1 MYICELLPLKT
12 TKKID
17 TLSYFTSLDI
27 SVGDLTEIN
36 MNGQIL
42 SAIVIGVTNIK
53 NSKTEIRN
61 QDFKIKKVNKII
73 KTSYISS
80 ELLKEIYNLS
90 TLLGTSMNN
99 LFNTMLPAFI
109 LPLII
114 FEKRNENKLE
124 SKNNIENTFYIS
136 PTQKDVKEISKKY
149 NTKNSSTP
157 SLSFLCEK
165 NINTIIINKSNSKHY
180 YSTFKDINTKVCIEY
195 FCKLLNI
202 EVEYLEEENNKIN
215 INICELNKKGNIDLE
230 QKNIANINQLESIY
244 LTQENFNKI
253 KLALSENKKIAL
265 YVQRLGNSTSI
276 SCEDC
281 KSIQKCISC
290 NRPYILKKDLE
301 GNYLFCNL
309 CRTKTELNNILK
321 CTYCKSFRLLPLGI
335 GLSGLEDHIK
345 KVFTD
350 NDDDKYKELKKNL
363 KIINEKDVATLK
375 NIDLLIIISLDS
387 LFSIPEYNIDENI
400 FNLLLDLSNSCK
412 ANSEYLIQTRQD
424 KKVFDKFLSKVE
436 SKENPLE
443 ERLIL
448 DSHKFYNLEYK
459 VREKNNLPPYSY
471 IITYESELDISIPK
485 FLEIYQNFKIKIKIN
500 VEKFVTKKRLV
511 NIKYMNRYIYFIN
524 KKDWEENLELREKCF
539 YNLYNLNLKINP
551 QSILS

>member
-12 TKKID
+12 TKKIE
-17 TLSYFTSLDI
+17 TLSYFTSLNI

-42 SAIVIGVTNIK
+42 SALVIGVANIK
-53 NSKTEIRN
+53 NSKTEIRS

-73 KTSYISS
+73 KASYISS

-99 LFNTMLPAFI
+99 LFNTMLPVSM
-109 LPLII
+109 LPEII

-124 SKNNIENTFYIS
+124 IENNLENNFYIS
-136 PTQKDVKEISKKY
+136 PTQKDAREISKKY

-157 SLSFLCEK
+157 SLSFLCNR
-165 NINTIIINKSNSKHY
+165 NINKIIINKSNSKHY
-180 YSTFKDINTKVCIEY
+180 YSTFKDVNTKVCIEY

-202 EVEYLEEENNKIN
+202 GVEYLEEENNKIN
-215 INICELNKKGNIDLE
+215 IDICEINKDT
-230 QKNIANINQLESIY
+230 ALESIY

-276 SCEDC
+276 NCEDC
-281 KSIQKCISC
+281 KSIQKCSTC
-290 NRPYILKKDLE
+290 EKPYILKRSLE
-301 GNYLFCNL
+301 SNYLFCNL
-309 CRTKTELNNILK
+309 CKAKTELSNILK

-335 GLSGLEDHIK
+335 GLGGLEDHIK
-345 KVFTD
+345 KVFPENYKD
-350 NDDDKYKELKKNL
+350 KDDIKVEKLKGENYI
-363 KIINEKDVATLK
+363 KIVSEKDVATLK
-375 NIDLLIIISLDS
+375 NVDLLIVISLDS

-412 ANSEYLIQTRQD
+412 PNSEYIIQTRQD
-424 KKVFDKFLSKVE
+424 KEVFDKFLNS
-436 SKENPLE
+436 SSF
-443 ERLIL
+443 L
-448 DSHKFYNLEYK
+448 DSDKFYKLEYK
-459 VREKNNLPPYSY
+459 IREKNNLPPYSY
-471 IITYESELDISIPK
+471 IITYESELDISIPT
-485 FLEIYQNFKIKIKIN
+485 FLKDFPNYKIKVKIN
-500 VEKFVTKKRLV
+500 IEKYITKKRIA
-511 NIKYMNRYIYFIN
+511 NIKLVNRYIYFIN
-524 KKDWEENLELREKCF
+524 KKYWEENMELREKCF